1 MGALEHLQPREVFR
15 FFEEICAIPHGSGHV
30 ERISDYLKHFADER
44 GLYCVQDALHN
55 IIIVKEASAGYER
68 EEPLILQG
76 HMDMV
81 AVSRPGSGIDMTKDS
96 LALYV
101 EDGRIR
107 ARDTSL
113 GGDDGIGAAYIM
125 ALLDADDIPHPRLE
139 AVLTVDEETGMDGA
153 RGIDLSMLQGKNL
166 INLDQEEEGV
176 ILTSC
181 AGGARVDVGITL
193 TPESLPAQEAA
204 QKALL
209 EVEIAGLLGGHS
221 GIEIDKGR
229 GNANRLLGELLLG
242 LAERFGIGLA
252 AFAGG
257 VADNAIPRQAA
268 ADIVADAAQQAQIM
282 DWLRQQETQIRRRL
296 GDNDPGVH
304 VTCRQ
309 KGALTP
315 ETVCYGAAEAKRAMG
330 CLCALPNGVTA
341 MSRELEGLV
350 ETSLNL
356 GVAALQDGCLTLSYA
371 VRSSVDAEK
380 EALCCRMEQ
389 TAAQWGADARVRNS
403 YPGWAYR
410 KDSPLRDRAV
420 EVYRRMYGREPVLQA
435 IHAGVECGILAAK
448 IDGLDCI
455 SIGPD
460 MADVHTAEESL
471 DITSVRRTWEYL
483 VAVISEKNR
492 KKRRA

>member
-30 ERISDYLKHFADER
+30 ERISDYLKQFADER

-81 AVSRPGSGIDMTKDS
+81 AVSRPGSGIDMTKEP

-101 EDGRIR
+101 KDGRIR

-125 ALLDADDIPHPRLE
+125 ALLDADHIPHPRLE

-193 TPESLPAQEAA
+193 TPERLPAPETAR
-204 QKALL
+204 KALL
-209 EVEIAGLLGGHS
+209 EVEITGLLGGHS

-229 GNANRLLGELLLG
+229 GNANRLLGELLPG

-268 ADIVADAAQQAQIM
+268 ADIVADAEKETQIM

-356 GVAALQDGCLTLSYA
+356 GVAALQDG
-371 VRSSVDAEK
+371 
-380 EALCCRMEQ
+380 
-389 TAAQWGADARVRNS
+389 WRNGS
-403 YPGWAYR
+403 ASGWR
-410 KDSPLRDRAV
+410 PLRAAWRTMPFRGRP
-420 EVYRRMYGREPVLQA
+420 RR
-435 IHAGVECGILAAK
+435 
-448 IDGLDCI
+448 I
-455 SIGPD
+455 SWP
-460 MADVHTAEESL
+460 TP
-471 DITSVRRTWEYL
+471 R
-483 VAVISEKNR
+483 
-492 KKRRA
+492 KRRRSWTGCGSRRRRYGGGWGTTIPACTSRAGKKGR